1 MKKILPS
8 LAGYPH
14 KRSALEMIFR
24 HEVTLIAEEYHRLYR
39 SSPADAEALKER
51 EMKELWAWRD
61 YIEWKLSCES
71 GGISRRE
78 LREPESECM
87 PRTRR
92 RWVEVL
98 GQTIDYRDPF
108 VDFMIG
114 FMVGFIFSMLAGR
127 PFDVVARRDELVMEM
142 SRRLK
147 PARERDGDGV
157 TPERERKKLRP

>member
-1 MKKILPS
+1 MMRSTPS
-8 LAGYPH
+8 AAKLFY
-14 KRSALEMIFR
+14 RFS
-24 HEVTLIAEEYHRLYR
+24 RL
-39 SSPADAEALKER
+39 
-51 EMKELWAWRD
+51 
-61 YIEWKLSCES
+61 
-71 GGISRRE
+71 
-78 LREPESECM
+78 
-87 PRTRR
+87 
-92 RWVEVL
+92 L
-98 GQTIDYRDPF
+98 GIDYRDPF